1 MCVENDQDL
10 QGLLRIGK
18 VVGLTIQT
26 MADRLDA
33 GMTTRDLDQIGWAV
47 LKGHGARPAPFLTY
61 GFPGIACISVN
72 DEAAHGV
79 PGDRVIGRGD
89 LVKID
94 VSAELDGY
102 WADAAISVGVAPIS
116 ADTQQL
122 IDCARRACENAIAAA
137 RSDVPLFQIGRAAER
152 VARSR
157 GYRIIRELPGH
168 GVGRALHEAPEGVPM
183 FADRRARSRLPRG
196 QVITIE
202 PHISMGGS
210 RIITERDGWTLRTRD
225 RSLAAAWEHTIVIT
239 DGEPIIVT
247 AV

>member
-1 MCVENDQDL
+1 MCVENERDL
-10 QGLLRIGK
+10 QGLMRIGK

-26 MADRLDA
+26 MADQLRA
-33 GMTTRDLDQIGWAV
+33 GMTTRELDQIGWEV
-47 LKGHGARPAPFLTY
+47 LKKHGARPAPFLTY
-61 GFPGIACISVN
+61 DFPGITCISVN

-79 PGDRVIGRGD
+79 PGDRVIRSGD

-94 VSAELDGY
+94 ASAELNGY
-102 WADAAISVGVAPIS
+102 WADAAITVGVDPVA
-116 ADTQQL
+116 AKHQRL
-122 IDCARRACENAIAAA
+122 IACAQRACENAIAAA
-137 RSDVPLFQIGRAAER
+137 RTEVPLYEIGRAAER
-152 VARSR
+152 VARSC

-183 FADRRARSRLPRG
+183 FADRRARGRLPRG

-202 PHISMGGS
+202 PHLSVGDS
-210 RIITERDGWTLRTRD
+210 RIVTERDGWTLRTRD

-239 DGEPIIVT
+239 DGKPIIVT